1 MIKWPPLVFP
11 VTLATDEQD
20 LDRAKKAN
28 EQIVSILEQR
38 RKAFDVENAKAV
50 AIASQAVPVP
60 AQKVKAEVAPVVAVK
75 AEVAPVVEA
84 SSPKKRPLQFLGNP
98 QARKAKGGD
107 PVEAKCILKAKAPP
121 RSFAP
126 LKGSVAAPSGFSG
139 QGLGLKVVFSIVYIL

>member
-38 RKAFDVENAKAV
+38 RKAFDEENAKAV

-60 AQKVKAEVAPVVAVK
+60 AQKVKAEE